1 MNRMGTDASIYIDR
15 GRYELIP
22 ERTSKQKASEWIL
35 NPDKPRGADFY
46 PSPDGELLHLTNW
59 VEAVR
64 ARKPAIAPAESGVLA
79 AASAQLANQAL
90 RSGQVAH
97 WGKKG

>member
-1 MNRMGTDASIYIDR
+1 MNHKIALRI
-15 GRYELIP
+15 
-22 ERTSKQKASEWIL
+22 ERDVDGIVTVSL
-35 NPDKPRGADFY
+35 DVNPDKPRGADFY

-90 RSGQVAH
+90 RTGQVAH
-97 WGKKG
+97 WGK